1 MYMCIHFKIYSSVLL
16 NINNNNNNKKCY
28 LRKLN
33 LIAIDR
39 DVSLFFF
46 SPNSNNKLIIINI
59 SVFLFI
65 YLD

>member
-16 NINNNNNNKKCY
+16 NINNNNNKKCY